1 MTFLS
6 AAEEFE
12 REGRQ
17 QATYGESPDW
27 IRRVLQAY
35 TRTEE
40 YRWRVLLRQ
49 AARGSRADVPLGT
62 PISVRSL
69 EQRPMSS
76 VPQVATAAARTQ
88 IYEIPATSGG
98 QPAAPNQAIL
108 STQQITTG
116 QAMDLGNILQTA
128 VNVYGQFAEARA
140 IMRGGQQMLVDDEF
154 GVDISRGVARQQ
166 MALTPLLPAIPQAI
180 LRGGIPAIAN
190 FLMGLGLGI
199 TADQAT
205 ELAGFIKSSCKGK
218 RRRRKRLATMSDIK
232 DLAALKS
239 VLGSGKAFDTW
250 IATRRM

>member
-27 IRRVLQAY
+27 IRRVLRAY
-35 TRTEE
+35 LAREE
-40 YRWRVLLRQ
+40 ARNRALLRQ
-49 AARGSRADVPLGT
+49 ARLGSRADVPLGT
-62 PISVRSL
+62 PVSVTGI
-69 EQRPMSS
+69 EQRPMPSLS
-76 VPQVATAAARTQ
+76 QVDAAAARTQ
-88 IYEIPATSGG
+88 IYQIPATSGG
-98 QPAAPNQAIL
+98 QSAAPNQAIL

-140 IMRGGQQMLVDDEF
+140 IMRGGGGQQMLVDDEF

-166 MALTPLLPAIPQAI
+166 MALLPAIPAQI
-180 LRGGIPAIAN
+180 LRSNIPTIAN
-190 FLMGLGLGI
+190 FLLGLGLGI
-199 TADQAT
+199 SADQAT

>member
-40 YRWRVLLRQ
+40 YRWRALLRQ
-49 AARGSRADVPLGT
+49 AARGSRADIPLGT

-76 VPQVATAAARTQ
+76 VPPMAAAAAGTQ
-88 IYEIPATSGG
+88 VYEIPAASSG
-98 QPAAPNQAIL
+98 QSAAPDQAIL

-140 IMRGGQQMLVDDEF
+140 IMRGGGGQQMLVDDEF

-166 MALTPLLPAIPQAI
+166 MALLPAIPAQI
-180 LRGGIPAIAN
+180 LRSNIPTIAN
-190 FLMGLGLGI
+190 FLLGLGLGI
-199 TADQAT
+199 SADQAT

>member
-40 YRWRVLLRQ
+40 YRWRALLRQ
-49 AARGSRADVPLGT
+49 AARGSRADIPLGT

-76 VPQVATAAARTQ
+76 VPPMAAAAAGTQ
-88 IYEIPATSGG
+88 VYEIPAASSG
-98 QPAAPNQAIL
+98 QSAAPDQAIL
-108 STQQITTG
+108 SNQQITTG

-140 IMRGGQQMLVDDEF
+140 IMRGGGGQQMLVDDEF

-166 MALTPLLPAIPQAI
+166 MALLPAIPAQI
-180 LRGGIPAIAN
+180 LRSNIPTIAN
-190 FLMGLGLGI
+190 FLLGLGLGI
-199 TADQAT
+199 SADQAT

>member
-27 IRRVLQAY
+27 NRRVLRAY
-35 TRTEE
+35 LAREE
-40 YRWRVLLRQ
+40 ARNRALLRQ
-49 AARGSRADVPLGT
+49 ARLGSRADIPLGT
-62 PISVRSL
+62 PVSVRGL
-69 EQRPMSS
+69 EQRPMPSLS
-76 VPQVATAAARTQ
+76 QVVTATAGTQ
-88 IYEIPATSGG
+88 VYEIPTASGG
-98 QPAAPNQAIL
+98 QSAAPNQAIL

-166 MALTPLLPAIPQAI
+166 MALLPAIPAQI
-180 LRGGIPAIAN
+180 LRSNIPTIAN
-190 FLMGLGLGI
+190 FLLGLGLGI
-199 TADQAT
+199 SADQAT